1 MKACMPAV
9 LNWYNITATRIA
21 MSNCN
26 IRGVFMKVSRI
37 PFFILLDRK
46 CMAKPK
52 KIRTNGFQ

>member
-1 MKACMPAV
+1 MPAV